1 MNHQTNVKFT
11 RLRLPWKLKIHCW
24 GGLGSQLF
32 AWAMAE
38 ELIRQGFPRQIELVL
53 HTSGVT
59 RRESEIDQLSSRIK
73 ISKVQDFRDATTQE
87 MMKIKKIPIIDR
99 TFYVSILGK
108 LGIVIF
114 SEDFKRISPWTPQL
128 RSHYSH
134 RFISDHTVL
143 LVRTVLQGSPNYDL
157 PSEGTALHYRLGDL
171 LTLTDKTYV
180 SPERLISS
188 LNKMRNSFNTPTYY
202 VDIFS
207 DSPAIAI
214 EKLGPL
220 EKDWFFTSQQN
231 SAWNTIS
238 ELSKYENLIATNSK
252 ISIWAILLRL
262 TYEFEGLI
270 FAPKELELNLKI
282 ILNNSDKLRKITF
295 Y

>member
-1 MNHQTNVKFT
+1 
-11 RLRLPWKLKIHCW
+11 
-24 GGLGSQLF
+24 
-32 AWAMAE
+32 MAE
-38 ELIRQGFPRQIELVL
+38 ELIRQGFPRRIELIL

-59 RRESEIDQLSSRIK
+59 QRESEIDQLSSRIQ
-73 ISKVQDFRDATTQE
+73 ISKVQDFRDSTTQE
-87 MMKIKKIPIIDR
+87 MKKIKRRQIIDR
-99 TFYVSILGK
+99 DVYVSILGK
-108 LGIVIF
+108 LRIVIF
-114 SEDFKRISPWTPQL
+114 SENFRRISPWTLQL

-134 RFISDHTVL
+134 RFISEHTVL
-143 LVRTVLQGSPNYDL
+143 LARTILQGSPINEL

-180 SPERLISS
+180 SPERLIPI
-188 LNKMRNSFNTPTYY
+188 LNKIRNLFDTPAYY

-238 ELSKYENLIATNSK
+238 ELSKYKNLIATNSK

-262 TYEFEGLI
+262 TYKFEGLI